1 MRNNS
6 RASQSANEQTKNVFY
21 ICGLTGGPFF
31 PMPAIMAK
39 LVNTKPILIGV
50 KNSYEEQVSIEF
62 DLPLLILPITKL
74 DILSFRKKSYFDF
87 VRGVFG
93 IILTMFLLMYSCIKS
108 AYYLIKFQPV
118 AIYSTGS
125 FLTVPMVFISNIF
138 NKLGITKTF
147 IVIHQQDPKPGIAN
161 QFSSRFADLISCVF
175 EYTIDN
181 YPSFKDAWLIPNPI
195 MKSKYKSYGTWKLKN
210 LQNFVQ
216 KQNLNLDIEPIFS
229 SKNTHSQK
237 VDLAKKRSTK
247 LNPLLLIFGGGS
259 GSRVINYWVNIN
271 LTKLNKYFRIIHL
284 TGSLQDKEFANFETE
299 NSLRLESVFEDMPK
313 LLSSVDL
320 VICRAGLGSI
330 SELLMLQKPAYIV
343 PIKDSHQEL
352 NAEVVKDKFYVL
364 DQDYTKDWIDQILQS
379 YPAYFEKIKY
389 KTESKQELSRY
400 FVKLKTGVELVS

>member
-237 VDLAKKRSTK
+237 VDLAKKK
-247 LNPLLLIFGGGS
+247 
-259 GSRVINYWVNIN
+259 
-271 LTKLNKYFRIIHL
+271 
-284 TGSLQDKEFANFETE
+284 
-299 NSLRLESVFEDMPK
+299 
-313 LLSSVDL
+313 
-320 VICRAGLGSI
+320 
-330 SELLMLQKPAYIV
+330 
-343 PIKDSHQEL
+343 
-352 NAEVVKDKFYVL
+352 
-364 DQDYTKDWIDQILQS
+364 
-379 YPAYFEKIKY
+379 KY
-389 KTESKQELSRY
+389 KA
-400 FVKLKTGVELVS
+400 